1 MTSLRH
7 SGATITENIKKL
19 KNKGEW
25 RIMPYIVMLSPDAG
39 KYLDGLDDKRARN
52 IKKHLKE
59 LERDPFKPRTACDI
73 DIVAGSGRPPMY
85 RLRMGEIRA
94 MYFVE
99 EQTVFVTDLFPK
111 KRDSAYRQN

>member
-1 MTSLRH
+1 
-7 SGATITENIKKL
+7 
-19 KNKGEW
+19 
-25 RIMPYIVMLSPDAG
+25 MPFIVMLSPDAQ
-39 KYLDGLDDKRARN
+39 KYLDSLDKKRAGN

-59 LERDPFKPRTACDI
+59 LEKDPFKPRAACDI

-85 RLRMGEIRA
+85 RLRMGEFRA

-99 EQTVFVTDLFPK
+99 DQAVYVTDLFPK

>member
-1 MTSLRH
+1 
-7 SGATITENIKKL
+7 
-19 KNKGEW
+19 
-25 RIMPYIVMLSPDAG
+25 MPFIVMLSPDTQ
-39 KYLDGLDDKRARN
+39 KYLDNLDKKRAGN

-59 LERDPFKPRTACDI
+59 LEKDPVKPRAACDI

-85 RLRMGEIRA
+85 RLRMGEFRA

-99 EQTVFVTDLFPK
+99 DQAVYVTELFPK

>member
-1 MTSLRH
+1 MLF
-7 SGATITENIKKL
+7 K
-19 KNKGEW
+19 
-25 RIMPYIVMLSPDAG
+25 VMLSPDAQ
-39 KYLDGLDDKRARN
+39 KYLDDLDKKRAGN

-59 LERDPFKPRTACDI
+59 LEKDPFKPRAACDI

-85 RLRMGEIRA
+85 RLRMGEFRA

-99 EQTVFVTDLFPK
+99 EQMVFVTDLFPK